1 MSRPRDPWW
10 LAPVDRLYGLA
21 LYLYPRRFREAWGES
36 MRQTLRDR
44 CRELV
49 HSQRTPLAWICTDL
63 LPDLASSAG
72 REQWTMFEEETTMK
86 RMSLLMLLLSGS
98 LGLLW
103 WTQTST
109 VGSRLLV
116 PVTDWYQARER
127 HALESA
133 YAEYHLDLAR
143 TALASDRPDERAL
156 AYLFTQWRTG
166 AWDVDI
172 ALQEDADLQAVQAQ
186 LDAPPVAD
194 TPLAEF
200 LAAGRCH
207 SPAALVRLQV
217 AEPDNGA
224 IWALTATCRQQA
236 HDAVG
241 VRAAL
246 LRLAQSTRYDSRSGP
261 LLIALSNV
269 LQRKPVPSALAAE
282 FLPQPYLMSVLWE
295 AHEPERDG
303 IRAVCTPGP
312 VDVALRAIC
321 RAAYA
326 VLAAHADSEWIR
338 WIGRSRVAD
347 ADGQSLD
354 AAERTTFHRRLEASV
369 SAWRQLPAERRAT
382 LVASGVDER
391 VLLARAVN
399 AMTPL

>member
-1 MSRPRDPWW
+1 MNCPRDPWW
-10 LAPVDRLYGLA
+10 LAPVDHLYGFA

-49 HSQRTPLAWICTDL
+49 HSQRSPLLWICTDL
-63 LPDLASSAG
+63 LPDLTSSAG

-86 RMSLLMLLLSGS
+86 RMSLLTLLLLGS

-109 VGSRLLV
+109 VGSRLLISA
-116 PVTDWYQARER
+116 TDWYQARER

-133 YAEYHLDLAR
+133 YAEYRLDLIR
-143 TALASDRPDERAL
+143 TALTSDRPDERAL

-166 AWDVDI
+166 AWDADV
-172 ALQEDADLQAVQAQ
+172 ALQENADLQAVQTQ
-186 LDAPPVAD
+186 LDASPVTD
-194 TPLAEF
+194 TPLTEF
-200 LAAGRCH
+200 LAAGSCR
-207 SPAALVRLQV
+207 SPSTLVRLQM

-224 IWALTATCRQQA
+224 IWALTATCRQQV
-236 HDAVG
+236 HDDAG

-269 LQRKPVPSALAAE
+269 LQRKPLPSEAAE
-282 FLPQPYLMSVLWE
+282 HLPPLLMNALWN

-303 IRAVCTPGP
+303 LRTVCAPGP
-312 VDVALRAIC
+312 ADVALRAVC

-326 VLAAHADSEWIR
+326 VLATHADSEWIR
-338 WIGRSRVAD
+338 WVGHARVAD
-347 ADGQSLD
+347 ADGQSID
-354 AAERTTFHRRLEASV
+354 ENERTTFHRRLEAGV
-369 SAWRQLPAERRAT
+369 SAWWQLPAERRTA
-382 LVASGVDER
+382 LAASDTDER
-391 VLLARAVN
+391 VLLVRAVR
-399 AMTPL
+399 ATRPL